1 MIWAIDGNNVMFAGR
16 VDGAEEMDI
25 ESRREDLLT
34 RCRRLKDPVVVF
46 FDASKAPP
54 GLTGEVQGRGKLE
67 VVYVR
72 TGTADDAIVEWV
84 RRSGRPNEICVV
96 TNDRELGGRARA
108 LRAKQAS
115 VVQFLKQID
124 PERVE
129 GIEKPQISNDEA
141 RRWAAEF
148 GVDPDAKI

>member
-1 MIWAIDGNNVMFAGR
+1 MIWAIDGYNVMFAGR

-25 ESRREDLLT
+25 EARREDLLT
-34 RCRRLKDPVVVF
+34 RCRRLKDSVVVF

-54 GLTGEVQGRGKLE
+54 GLTDEVQGRGKME

-84 RRSGRPNEICVV
+84 RRSGRPNEVCVV
-96 TNDRELGGRARA
+96 TNDRELGGRTRA

-129 GIEKPQISNDEA
+129 GIEKPKISNEEA